1 MVPSRAMRAASFA
14 LGVLLIL
21 LFAGPLVSFEAAVPP
36 PRSARAQEP
45 PPADPTQAGPYA
57 VGVTRRAFTRASS
70 TSGQPRTLDTVIW
83 YPADGSSL
91 LPDPTLEG
99 TVDAPPKWTD
109 GPYPLLLWSHGSG
122 GVPWEATYFTAHLAS
137 HGFVVVAPTHV
148 GNSTDCPFPCL
159 PTNPRA
165 RSSIIEAELQRPDD
179 IIFALD
185 EAVTLSVGADPLL
198 AGLID
203 PERAGVAG
211 LSFGAG
217 TAVRVIG
224 RDRRFRAAVAL
235 APYASS
241 STRQA
246 VATIDGPTM
255 LWGGHLDQVLP
266 FPQQQALYDAFPPS
280 GPERWLLAFPRAGH
294 FAFGNYCPAVL
305 VTCGSNNLPQAR
317 AHLLIRRWSTPFLR
331 RHVALD
337 ARYVELANPAFA
349 EADPDL
355 RISFGPGS

>member
-1 MVPSRAMRAASFA
+1 MVPSSTMRAASFA
-14 LGVLLIL
+14 LGLLIL
-21 LFAGPLVSFEAAVPP
+21 LFAGPLASSESAVLP
-36 PRSARAQEP
+36 PRSAGAQAL
-45 PPADPTQAGPYA
+45 PPADPIQPGPYA
-57 VGVTRRAFTRASS
+57 VGVTRRTFTRASS
-70 TSGQPRTLDTVIW
+70 TSGQPRALETVIW
-83 YPADGSSL
+83 YPANVSSL

-99 TVDAPPKWTD
+99 TVDAPPEQTG
-109 GPYPLLLWSHGSG
+109 GPYPVLLWSHGSG

-165 RSSIIEAELQRPDD
+165 RSSIIEAEMDRPDD
-179 IIFALD
+179 VIVSFDGAL
-185 EAVTLSVGADPLL
+185 ALSTGGDVLL
-198 AGLID
+198 AGLLD

-224 RDRRFRAAVAL
+224 RDRRFRAAVAF

-246 VATIDGPTM
+246 VTTIDGPTM
-255 LWGGHLDQVLP
+255 LWGGYLDEVLP
-266 FPQQQALYDAFPPS
+266 FPQQQELYSTFPPG
-280 GPERWLLAFPRAGH
+280 GPERWLLAFPRVGH
-294 FAFGNYCPAVL
+294 FAFGNYCPPVL
-305 VTCGSNNLPQAR
+305 ATCGPNTMPQAR

-337 ARYVELANPAFA
+337 ARYAELANPALA

-355 RISFGPGS
+355 RISFMPGS